1 MHLSVEELLYYTD
14 EERQTWEAWFRVN
27 GEDLLRMPIAGRNE
41 KTVGALILNIFGP
54 EMRYAQLLR
63 GEVLA
68 EYRARPCEHV
78 AELFGFG
85 LETRK
90 MMREVVRS
98 AAPEDWTRVY
108 EFSTGGDSYAV
119 SMRKIVMHAL
129 MHEIRNWAQIARI
142 MRDHGFEP
150 PTNRDLL
157 SSAALL

>member
-1 MHLSVEELLYYTD
+1 MHVSVEELLYYTG
-14 EERQTWEAWFRVN
+14 EERQTWETWFRLN
-27 GEDLLRMPIAGRNE
+27 GEDLLKMPIAGGNE
-41 KTVGALILNIFGP
+41 KTVGALILSIFGP

-63 GEVLA
+63 GEVLV

-90 MMREVVRS
+90 LMRAVIRS

-108 EFSTGGDSYAV
+108 EFSTGGESYSV
-119 SMRKIVMHAL
+119 SMRKIVFHAL
-129 MHEIRNWAQIARI
+129 VREIRNWAQVSRI

-150 PTNRDLL
+150 PANRDLL
-157 SSAALL
+157 SSSALL